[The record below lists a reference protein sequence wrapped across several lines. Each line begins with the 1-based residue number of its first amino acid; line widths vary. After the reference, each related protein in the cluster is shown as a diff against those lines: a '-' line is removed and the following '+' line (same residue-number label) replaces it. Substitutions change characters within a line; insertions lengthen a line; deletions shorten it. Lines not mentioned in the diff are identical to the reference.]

1 MLNICRMYW
10 DVDLLII
17 AWHVDF
23 MCIFFLVEFC
33 INIEINLLY
42 NLLNFFVIF
51 NARAISSV
59 DHFEHIM
66 KLIILI
72 GEYLYLDLITY
83 KLGIWVAGSWKFLDS
98 TNGSSRFPD
107 LRKST
112 GNSMIELVSTP
123 TKITG
128 VHYVQVSRWNCW

>member
-1 MLNICRMYW
+1 MSHVLRCRPINNCLACGLCAYFFW
-10 DVDLLII
+10 WSFV
-17 AWHVDF
+17 HVY
-23 MCIFFLVEFC
+23 
-33 INIEINLLY
+33 IEINLLY
-42 NLLNFFVIF
+42 NILNFFVIF
-51 NARAISSV
+51 NVHVILSI
-59 DHFEHIM
+59 DHFEHIV
-66 KLIILI
+66 KLIIQI

-128 VHYVQVSRWNCW
+128 VHYVQVSRWNCR